1 MPDLLAERLSGLDRK
16 KSIAFLVHA
25 SAMAPSLY
33 RMSSLLDDM
42 QGRTEVTTI
51 LCYPGTLEGTTG
63 LHFMGL
69 KSREATG
76 SYRVKVYG

>member
-1 MPDLLAERLSGLDRK
+1 
-16 KSIAFLVHA
+16 
-25 SAMAPSLY
+25 
-33 RMSSLLDDM
+33 MSSLLDDM